1 LTLSYVLHLAA
12 YSDGVLYV
20 LALLLLVAL
29 AVTLDRFWYLRR
41 TILRG
46 ELVVRLVGGR
56 DRLDATELEQLARD
70 AGALPEAALLA
81 TARDH
86 LGTDRDGLADRMD
99 ETILLLAPRI
109 DRGLWILDTIVTLA
123 PLLGLFGTI
132 VGMFHAFSVL
142 ASPGHAPTAVTAGVA
157 DALVATASGIFI
169 AMLGLAAF
177 NTLSNRVRLV
187 LLQLD
192 TVKLMVMNR
201 TVRVAIAPGPRERAV
216 LHAVGAGA

>member
-1 LTLSYVLHLAA
+1 MTLAYVLHLAA

-46 ELVVRLVGGR
+46 ELVVRLVGGY

-70 AGALPEAALLA
+70 AGALPEAALLGA
-81 TARDH
+81 ARDH
-86 LGTDRDGLADRMD
+86 LGIDRDGLAGRMD

-142 ASPGHAPTAVTAGVA
+142 AAPGHAPTAVTAGVA

-201 TVRVAIAPGPRERAV
+201 TEQEAVAPGPRERAV
-216 LHAVGAGA
+216 LHAVGAEA